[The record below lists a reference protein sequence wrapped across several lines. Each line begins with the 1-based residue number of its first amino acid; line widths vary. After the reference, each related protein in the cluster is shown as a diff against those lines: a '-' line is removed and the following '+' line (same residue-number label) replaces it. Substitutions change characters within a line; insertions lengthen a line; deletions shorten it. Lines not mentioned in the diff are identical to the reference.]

1 MNICTATGKEI
12 SLPNISQD
20 CTLGVTDEAI
30 VLSNGLVSISFNTR
44 LGHLTFTDLT
54 TGSDIFSRG
63 YVQVQTDQYMF
74 DSRNMTY
81 KAFSTLD
88 FEDDMGQGKAVVFRL
103 QDPEKRGEINIKLS
117 VIRSLPCYMCSVQFK
132 NRSDEELG
140 IKSINPFV
148 LDVDDSSRLLT
159 GWNGR
164 KLRFFRNGF
173 HSWELS
179 QALPIESGANTSHFY
194 TVVNDTEAK
203 KALVLGFVTMA
214 DQLSTITVYGREE
227 EENRLERLVASSLCD
242 DIPLLDNETIVSEE
256 LFVIAGEHALEL
268 LALYVEIVSKR
279 MKALGWDKVPQGW
292 CSWYFYF
299 NTPDEKEIESNAHV
313 LKEMLPEHIE
323 WIQIDDGYQKA
334 VGDWTENDRFK
345 NGLNTLVK
353 KINKLGFKAGI
364 WVAPF
369 IVSEHSDL
377 FRNEQ
382 DWFVKDIDGRFSVVG
397 SNPLWLGKFY
407 ALDLT
412 HPEVISHIES
422 VFKKLKEEGFEY
434 FKIDFLY
441 HAGLE
446 GVRHN
451 KRMTRGQ
458 TLRRGL
464 EAIRRAVG
472 DAFILG
478 CGAPLG
484 PCIGI
489 VNAMRIGNDIATVWK
504 YDWGGGVYQC
514 AINTMS
520 RAILHDRWW
529 INDGDCVLVRQD
541 DNNLTLDEIK
551 LWLSVVALSGGS
563 IMLSDRIMEVSK
575 ERIHLLE
582 KILPAYR
589 RGGIAL
595 DSLVEAEPRLF
606 ALPIETPVGRWAVV
620 AAINLTEKPVGVS
633 FSLGEIG
640 LDKQTLHHVFSFWE
654 ERYEGLIEGRVE
666 LMGLKPHSC
675 RLLCIKPAEDIPDVL
690 STSMHFTQG
699 AVELSQLEWN
709 PEKRALR
716 VIVART
722 TNEPEAIFFVFGGNW
737 TPERAYIS
745 DEQVKIEII
754 APEVVAVRHQ
764 FKQGQI
770 VRLEFAK

>member
-1 MNICTATGKEI
+1 MRN
-12 SLPNISQD
+12 SSQD
-20 CTLGVTDEAI
+20 CTLGITDEVV
-30 VLSNGLVSISFNTR
+30 VLSNGLISISFNTR
-44 LGHLTFTDLT
+44 LGLLTFTDLN
-54 TGSDIFSRG
+54 TGNDIFSRG
-63 YVQVQTDQYMF
+63 YTQVQTDQDRF
-74 DSRNMTY
+74 DSRDMTY
-81 KAFSTLD
+81 KAISTLD
-88 FEDDMGQGKAVVFRL
+88 FEDDMGRGKAVVIRL
-103 QDPEKRGEINIKLS
+103 QDPDTKCEMNLKLS
-117 VIRSLPCYMCSVQFK
+117 VIKSLPCYMCSVQFK
-132 NRSDEELG
+132 SRSDKELR

-148 LDVDDSSRLLT
+148 LDVDDSSRLMT

-164 KLRFFRNGF
+164 RLRFFKNGF

-179 QALPIESGANTSHFY
+179 QAVPIEIGENTSHFY
-194 TVVNDTEAK
+194 TVVNDTETK
-203 KALVLGFVTMA
+203 KALVLGFVTLA
-214 DQLSTITVYGREE
+214 DQLSTISAYGREDE
-227 EENRLERLVASSLCD
+227 ESRLERLEASSLCD
-242 DIPLLDNETIVSEE
+242 DILLLDNETIVSEE
-256 LFVIAGEHALEL
+256 LFVIAGDHALEL

-299 NTPDEKEIESNAHV
+299 TTPDEKEIESNAQA
-313 LKEMLPEHIE
+313 LKEVLPGHIE
-323 WIQIDDGYQKA
+323 WIQIDDGYQKT

-353 KINKLGFKAGI
+353 KVNELGFKAGI
-364 WVAPF
+364 WIAPF

-377 FRNEQ
+377 FKNEQ

-397 SNPLWLGKFY
+397 ENPLWLGKFY

-441 HAGLE
+441 HAGLK

-451 KRMTRGQ
+451 QKMTRGQ
-458 TLRRGL
+458 TLRSGL

-478 CGAPLG
+478 CGAPIG

-541 DNNLTLDEIK
+541 DSNLTLDEIK

-606 ALPIETPVGRWAVV
+606 ALPIETPMGRWAVV
-620 AAINLTEKPVGVS
+620 AAINLTEKPIGVS
-633 FSLGEIG
+633 FSLNEIG
-640 LDKQTLHHVFSFWE
+640 LNEHALHHVFSFWDE
-654 ERYEGLIEGRVE
+654 CYEGLVEGKIEI
-666 LMGLKPHSC
+666 MGLKPHSC
-675 RLLCIKPAEDIPDVL
+675 RLLCIKPTEDIPDVL

-699 AVELSQLEWN
+699 AVELSHREWN
-709 PEKRALR
+709 PDERALR
-716 VIVART
+716 VSVTRT
-722 TNEPEAIFFVFGGNW
+722 TNEPKAIFFVFEGNW
-737 TPERAYIS
+737 TPERAYVS
-745 DEQVKIEII
+745 DEQVKIELI
-754 APEVVAVRHQ
+754 APEVIAIRHQ

-770 VRLEFAK
+770 VRIEFAK